1 MKTVGIL
8 ALQGD
13 FLEHARAVEKLGF
26 TPKEIR
32 LSEDLEEV
40 EALIIPGG
48 ESTTIALLA
57 EKYKLAGPIKK
68 FVRGG
73 KPVWGTCA
81 GLILLADHLQVLP
94 VEVKRN
100 FLGSQKNSFETYIR
114 SPAISSKSLHV
125 MFIRPPQ
132 IVKTRRKVEIL
143 AKYKF
148 KNVES
153 PVAVRYKNILAT
165 TFHSE
170 LDEDN
175 PLTRYFLSE
184 FNI

>member
-13 FLEHARAVEKLGF
+13 FSEHAQAIKRFGYI
-26 TPKEIR
+26 PKEVR
-32 LSEDLEEV
+32 LPEHLEDIDK
-40 EALIIPGG
+40 LIIPGG
-48 ESTTIALLA
+48 ESTTMALLA
-57 EKYKLAGPIKK
+57 EKYRLVKPLKK
-68 FVRGG
+68 FIGSG

-114 SPAISSKSLHV
+114 STAISSKSFKV

-132 IVKTRRKVEIL
+132 ILRTKRKVEIL

-148 KNVES
+148 KNIDS
-153 PVAVRYKNILAT
+153 PVAVRHKNILAT

-170 LDEDN
+170 LDTDN
-175 PLTRYFLSE
+175 PVTKYFLAE
-184 FNI
+184 F

>member
-13 FLEHARAVEKLGF
+13 YYEHAQAIQKFGFNSKEVKL
-26 TPKEIR
+26 P
-32 LSEDLEEV
+32 EDLDEV
-40 EALIIPGG
+40 NRLIIPGG
-48 ESTTIALLA
+48 ESTTIGLLA
-57 EKYKLAGPIKK
+57 EKYKLVNPLKK
-68 FVRGG
+68 FVKLG

-81 GLILLADHLQVLP
+81 GLILLANHLEKLP
-94 VEVKRN
+94 IEIKRN
-100 FLGSQKNSFETYIR
+100 FLGSQKNSFETYINTTV
-114 SPAISSKSLHV
+114 ISDKPFKV

-132 IVKTRRKVEIL
+132 ISKIGRKVEIL
-143 AKYKF
+143 ARYKF
-148 KNVES
+148 GSTAS

-175 PLTRYFLSE
+175 PVTKYFLLK
-184 FNI
+184 I